1 MVLVLR
7 WRGGGA
13 RQRKWSEVN
22 TAVRKWSEVNTAV
35 RKLSLKYVDLLAE
48 AGDDVAARV
57 AEPAVQTETSMAL
70 PSSAGR

>member
-1 MVLVLR
+1 MLVLR

-13 RQRKWSEVN
+13 RQ
-22 TAVRKWSEVNTAV
+22 RKWSEVNTAV

>member
-1 MVLVLR
+1 LVLR

-13 RQRKWSEVN
+13 RQ
-22 TAVRKWSEVNTAV
+22 RKWSEVNTAV

>member
-1 MVLVLR
+1 LLVLR

-13 RQRKWSEVN
+13 RQ
-22 TAVRKWSEVNTAV
+22 RKWSEVNTAV